1 MKDKDLTYLIE
12 EIHKISG
19 VTHVLPFDD
28 VLAIDY
34 DKRWV
39 AGGFDDEK
47 FVREIK
53 RVVHAHGFK
62 MLTMRTTD
70 TKKFINLI
78 P

>member
-1 MKDKDLTYLIE
+1 MKDKDLSDLIE
-12 EIHKISG
+12 NIKKING

-28 VLAIDY
+28 VITIDY

-53 RVVHAHGFK
+53 RVVHSHGFK
-62 MLTMRTTD
+62 MLTIKTTD

-78 P
+78 S